1 MAKQQTC
8 QKFVFKIHTKRLVE
22 VKWDLTLPLDEARR
36 NHEIISLAD
45 STVLRWI
52 DELNGVTDAEAK
64 ARSIKRRIKMLRNE
78 PSCLENRREIRR
90 LYTELDAV
98 QFKPDY
104 MCLVVDKKN
113 DYRRACSPK
122 GFKINGITYRRLV
135 GTTGGVKNST
145 IVFVSDRLVDEIRKR
160 IDNGRNKGMEFV
172 PAKLEAYRALACSA
186 SIPVTD
192 PDGVLVIDDCYTRF
206 KDHIVILDDGVSG
219 EPTIVEDK
227 EHDCELCANDGF
239 GLISYDLAQQWSDD
253 LKLPSTASDFN
264 VAGS

>member
-22 VKWDLTLPLDEARR
+22 AKWDLTLPLDEARR

-145 IVFVSDRLVDEIRKR
+145 IVFVSDRLIDEIRKR
-160 IDNGRNKGMEFV
+160 IDNGRNKGSLQGPRLLRV
-172 PAKLEAYRALACSA
+172 YS
-186 SIPVTD
+186 
-192 PDGVLVIDDCYTRF
+192 CY
-206 KDHIVILDDGVSG
+206 
-219 EPTIVEDK
+219 
-227 EHDCELCANDGF
+227 
-239 GLISYDLAQQWSDD
+239 
-253 LKLPSTASDFN
+253 
-264 VAGS
+264 